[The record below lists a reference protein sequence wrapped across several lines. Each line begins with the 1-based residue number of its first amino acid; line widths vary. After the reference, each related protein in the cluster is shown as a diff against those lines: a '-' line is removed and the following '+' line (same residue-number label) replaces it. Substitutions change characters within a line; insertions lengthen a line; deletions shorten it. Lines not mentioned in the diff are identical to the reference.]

1 MCVCVWGGGR
11 GRLNQLGINRKGP
24 NLNYSEHFGTQKIG
38 DGYEKFRLNGSKV
51 FNKITG
57 VGILEYLLVAKS
69 EGNCIRFEVSHF
81 LILMCNIIAKF

>member
-1 MCVCVWGGGR
+1 MCVCVGGG

-38 DGYEKFRLNGSKV
+38 GGYDKLRLNGSKV
-51 FNKITG
+51 FNKISG

-81 LILMCNIIAKF
+81 LILTGNIIAKY